1 VDLEIVDHGEPVTA
15 EPVSAPALEGGEQP
29 RYFRYWWLAI
39 IVFSLAGWGV
49 VISTISLLIA
59 LVR

>member
-1 VDLEIVDHGEPVTA
+1 MDHGEPVTA